1 MVNVTFDCDLTRK
14 DFEKLKRYL
23 EIKQIVDFICA
34 EHCAVFD
41 FSNSEFFQSLLNE
54 KFKLK
59 CELKKIL
66 NVRLELLSID
76 DLTKNV
82 KEK

>member
-1 MVNVTFDCDLTRK
+1 ML
-14 DFEKLKRYL
+14 YL
-23 EIKQIVDFICA
+23 ISAIR
-34 EHCAVFD
+34 
-41 FSNSEFFQSLLNE
+41 SFFQSLLNE

>member
-14 DFEKLKRYL
+14 DFEK
-23 EIKQIVDFICA
+23 
-34 EHCAVFD
+34 
-41 FSNSEFFQSLLNE
+41 
-54 KFKLK
+54 
-59 CELKKIL
+59 LKKIL